1 MAERLTERGA
11 SAVDHLALGPASEF
25 VAVVVAAAAGA
36 GARWEAA
43 EGRSWEVGRE
53 QDDVAVAAPYWAE
66 ARRMETPYARFGGP
80 CRPAGTGE
88 GCYEGRPVSIET
100 CLDRGT

>member
-11 SAVDHLALGPASEF
+11 SAVDHLELVPVSGF
-25 VAVVVAAAAGA
+25 VVVAAAAGA

-43 EGRSWEVGRE
+43 EGRSWAVGRE
-53 QDDVAVAAPYWAE
+53 QDDVAVAAPYWVE
-66 ARRMETPYARFGGP
+66 ARRRETPYARFGGP

>member
-11 SAVDHLALGPASEF
+11 SAVDHLALGPASGF
-25 VAVVVAAAAGA
+25 VAVVVAAAGT

-53 QDDVAVAAPYWAE
+53 
-66 ARRMETPYARFGGP
+66 
-80 CRPAGTGE
+80 
-88 GCYEGRPVSIET
+88 
-100 CLDRGT
+100 